1 MPLRRHGTSCR
12 SWRQSHRHQIAPFR
26 VPFFDDLVFPC
37 APPFLDPLFCGDCL
51 VHVRKFVGID
61 QPVQIVFLAEC
72 RTFAEAVLINPPLEI
87 VGDANIKD
95 TMRLVGENVDEIAA
109 QL

>member
-1 MPLRRHGTSCR
+1 V
-12 SWRQSHRHQIAPFR
+12 PFR

-51 VHVRKFVGID
+51 VHVRKFVSIN

-72 RTFAEAVLINPPLEI
+72 RTFAEAVFIDPPPET
-87 VGDANIKD
+87 VSNANIED
-95 TMRLVGENVDEIAA
+95 TMRLVGENGDEIAA